1 MRLQSQT
8 LEVQQG
14 LWIAE
19 QWLQS
24 AGLGHHV
31 QVLVERGEIRIVAA
45 APDAETA
52 KASDEGWDVFRTLGN
67 DAPVGKFSD
76 ASINHDRYLYGKS

>member
-1 MRLQSQT
+1 MRLQPQT

-31 QVLVERGEIRIVAA
+31 QVLVERGEIRIIAA
-45 APDAETA
+45 IPEAEATND
-52 KASDEGWDVFRTLGN
+52 SEEGWNVFRTLGN
-67 DAPVGKFSD
+67 DAPVGKLSD

>member
-1 MRLQSQT
+1 MQLQSQT
-8 LEVQQG
+8 LKVQQG

-31 QVLVERGEIRIVAA
+31 QVLVEQGEIRIVPASTEAA
-45 APDAETA
+45 LPEEAE
-52 KASDEGWDVFRTLGN
+52 EGWNVFRTLGN
-67 DAPVGKFSD
+67 DAPVGKFTD
-76 ASINHDRYLYGKS
+76 ASLNHDRYLYGKP